1 MAEERGESI
10 SSHPTSPTNAPESF
24 LLESGE
30 GEGEGMSSSGVS
42 NVRSSFLA
50 RQLSFSGQ
58 RATSG
63 EIRLVLLPYLVLL
76 IDIFIYVLLRTF

>member
-10 SSHPTSPTNAPESF
+10 SSHPTSPTNTPESF
-24 LLESGE
+24 LLES

-76 IDIFIYVLLRTF
+76 IDILIYVLLRTF